1 MLLTALHDKTN
12 KNTVSCIM
20 VVNKILYEPKTNKTE
35 LTLTTMVDTVF
46 KLEQFYNQ

>member
-1 MLLTALHDKTN
+1 M
-12 KNTVSCIM
+12 
-20 VVNKILYEPKTNKTE
+20 VNKMIVYKPKTNKTE